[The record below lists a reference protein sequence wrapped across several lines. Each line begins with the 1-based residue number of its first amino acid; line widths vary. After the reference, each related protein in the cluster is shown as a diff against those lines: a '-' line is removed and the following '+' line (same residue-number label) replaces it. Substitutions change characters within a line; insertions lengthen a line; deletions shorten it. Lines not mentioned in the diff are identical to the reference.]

1 MSASTWQ
8 AVRVQHALQ
17 EGRDIAG
24 EKRRDAETAERIT
37 AEADAAIA
45 YDHASH
51 GCPYVDGGVCPV
63 CDNSDDEVFI
73 S

>member
-1 MSASTWQ
+1 VSASVWST
-8 AVRVQHALQ
+8 VKLQHALQ
-17 EGRDIAG
+17 EGRDLDG
-24 EKRRDAETAERIT
+24 EQRRDAETAERIT

-63 CDNSDDEVFI
+63 CDSNDTEIFI
-73 S
+73 